1 MAITKEVGSGG
12 PAFDTRRYVGNLK
25 RDGGFNQR
33 QADAQADGLQEA
45 LQGVAMKSYIEV
57 LRAEMKS
64 DMSEIRAGMKAFQSE
79 MRAFQNE
86 MKAFLQM
93 MMYVMGLGFTFMG
106 MGFALMGALLV
117 LG

>member
-1 MAITKEVGSGG
+1 MAITKEAGSGV

-45 LQGVAMKSYIEV
+45 LQGVAMKSDIEV
-57 LRAEMKS
+57 LRAEMKA
-64 DMSEIRAGMKAFQSE
+64 DMREIRAD

-86 MKAFLQM
+86 MKAFRQM

>member
-1 MAITKEVGSGG
+1 MAITKEAGSGV

-45 LQGVAMKSYIEV
+45 LQGVAMKSDIEV

-64 DMSEIRAGMKAFQSE
+64 DMSEIRADMK
-79 MRAFQNE
+79 AFQNE
-86 MKAFLQM
+86 MRAFRQM

>member
-1 MAITKEVGSGG
+1 MAITKEAGSVV

-45 LQGVAMKSYIEV
+45 LQGVAMKSDIEV
-57 LRAEMKS
+57 LRTEMKA
-64 DMSEIRAGMKAFQSE
+64 DMREIRAD

-86 MKAFLQM
+86 MKAFRQM